1 MFEDL
6 GLYTKVAGSVSSGL
20 TSQACTLEKRYYIP
34 GCFRVT
40 ASAISELYVN
50 LDEGATKIE
59 GKHSQPCLAK
69 SLTNILIKRC
79 KSG

>member
-6 GLYTKVAGSVSSGL
+6 GLNTKVAGSVSSGL

-34 GCFRVT
+34 VCFRVT

-50 LDEGATKIE
+50 LGEGVSKTE

-69 SLTNILIKRC
+69 SLTNVPIKRC
-79 KSG
+79 KIG